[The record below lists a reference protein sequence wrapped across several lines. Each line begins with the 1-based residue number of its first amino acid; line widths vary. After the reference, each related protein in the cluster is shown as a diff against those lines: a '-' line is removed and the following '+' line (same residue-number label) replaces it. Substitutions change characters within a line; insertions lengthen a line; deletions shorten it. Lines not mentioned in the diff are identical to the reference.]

1 MSRITR
7 YSMMRN
13 VHSFYKTLLSS
24 TLRPT
29 FGYIDGHSHLTT
41 KDIRYLK
48 QLIGTDYSNATAEFE
63 TSFSRIVGAGES
75 VSFASA
81 RMAFFSLLSYLKIG
95 KGDEVILLGS
105 TCSVMPNAIIRTG
118 AQPVYSDLD
127 IDTFG
132 SSVKHIEECLSSN
145 TRMIVAQHSFGIPCD
160 IEPIAELAL
169 SKKIFLLEDC
179 ALTLGSMRS
188 GKNTGTFGNAALY
201 STDHSKPINTL
212 TGGLIYSDDTDVI
225 DALRV
230 IQRESREI
238 PIAQQRALWR
248 KLRFEARY
256 CVPQRYGRRKPFL
269 FVGDIVTRLLN
280 QPYPLLTGDSGATS
294 TGTYPYPARLP
305 TFLAALGVKEIERW
319 QESVIERRS
328 FLNEIKA
335 LISSNR
341 LPISLPK
348 AYCDVDLDIVPLRIA
363 WAESDIAGVEKSIEH
378 FVDIE
383 WTWFKQPII
392 NTTDPLEHYGY
403 CSGSCSISEEIG
415 PRMVNLPC
423 NLRSKDQALLIGY
436 LVDAL
441 KG

>member
-1 MSRITR
+1 MRRI
-7 YSMMRN
+7 
-13 VHSFYKTLLSS
+13 VHSLYKTLLGS
-24 TLRPT
+24 TLHPM
-29 FGYIDGHSHLTT
+29 FGFIDGHSHLTA

-48 QLIGTDYSNATAEFE
+48 RLVGTDCPNATTDFE
-63 TSFSRIVGAGES
+63 TSFSRIVGCGES

-118 AQPVYSDLD
+118 AQPIYSDLD
-127 IDTFG
+127 IETFG
-132 SSVKHIEECLSSN
+132 SSVKHIEACLSSN

-160 IEPIAELAL
+160 IEPIAELAF

-179 ALTLGSMRS
+179 ALTLGSIRS

-201 STDHSKPINTL
+201 STDHSKPVNTL
-212 TGGLIYSDDTDVI
+212 IGGLIYSEDAAVI
-225 DALRV
+225 DALQV

-256 CVPQRYGRRKPFL
+256 CVPRRYGRRRPFL
-269 FVGDIVTRLLN
+269 FVGDIVTKFLN
-280 QPYPLLTGDSGATS
+280 QPYPLLTGDLGATS

-305 TFLAALGVKEIERW
+305 AFLAALGVIEIERW
-319 QESVIERRS
+319 QETVVQRRS

-335 LISSNR
+335 LISSKK

-348 AYCDVDLDIVPLRIA
+348 SYYDADLDIVPLRIA
-363 WAESDIAGVEKSIEH
+363 WAESDIVGVRESIEH

-383 WTWFKQPII
+383 WTWFKYPII
-392 NTTDPLEHYGY
+392 NTTDPLEKYGY
-403 CSGSCSISEEIG
+403 WSGSCSISEEIG
-415 PRMVNLPC
+415 PTMVNLPC
-423 NLRSKDQALLIGY
+423 NLCSKDQALLISY